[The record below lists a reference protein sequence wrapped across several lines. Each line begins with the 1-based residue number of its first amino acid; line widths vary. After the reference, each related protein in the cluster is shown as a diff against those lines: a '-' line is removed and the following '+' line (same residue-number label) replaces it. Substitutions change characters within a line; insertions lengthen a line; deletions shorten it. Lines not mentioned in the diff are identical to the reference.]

1 MKLVRKLFVL
11 LLALVA
17 VGMAPGTLM
26 DRAYRD
32 SIYADP
38 ESSPKAPVAIVFG
51 AGLWPGGRLS
61 PMLEDRVDMAI
72 ELYRLGKVKKILMSG
87 DNRFVYHN
95 EPGSMASYAVE
106 MGVPK
111 SDLVLD
117 YAGRRTYDT
126 CYRAREIFGVRKA
139 ILVTQ
144 GYHMPRALFTCNR
157 LGVES
162 VGVPSDQRR
171 YPAYLYV
178 RYRLREALAAIRA
191 AVDVYLLKPTP
202 VLGPKI
208 DIWGNDR

>member
-1 MKLVRKLFVL
+1 MKLVRKIFVL
-11 LLALVA
+11 LLVLVA
-17 VGMAPGTLM
+17 VGAAPGALM
-26 DRAYRD
+26 GRAYKE

-38 ESSPKAPVAIVFG
+38 KSAPKAPVAIVFG
-51 AGLWPGGRLS
+51 AGLWPGGKLS

-95 EPGSMASYAVE
+95 EPGSMASYAVR

-178 RYRLREALAAIRA
+178 RYRLREALASARA

-208 DIWGNDR
+208 DIWGDGR